1 MVRQQEP
8 ARIVDVDQ
16 QADGTG
22 GLVMIGGGSV
32 AAVGLFLVAG
42 VPIYYAAVGIIF
54 LVGLG
59 EGLTWA
65 LSTTL
70 TMERTSKKFRGRA
83 SSISML
89 TMGLMPLGVLPA
101 GYLTEALGGQTTVA
115 ILGGLLLL
123 CSLVFLVTQKQI
135 RQMQ

>member
-1 MVRQQEP
+1 
-8 ARIVDVDQ
+8 
-16 QADGTG
+16 
-22 GLVMIGGGSV
+22 MIGGGSV

-42 VPIYYAAVGIIF
+42 VPIYYAAVGIII

-70 TMERTSKKFRGRA
+70 TMERTSKKFRGRV

-89 TMGLMPLGVLPA
+89 TMGLMPLGGCQPA
-101 GYLTEALGGQTTVA
+101 T
-115 ILGGLLLL
+115 
-123 CSLVFLVTQKQI
+123 
-135 RQMQ
+135 